1 MQAFGSEKDRALA
14 LKTLEELPNDP
25 RVDLARA
32 NVYEVLGRSEDQL
45 KAANQVIRRVDDSE
59 YLHMLKA
66 NALLSACWAYR
77 ELKNLQEAH
86 NACDEASTIFQSSD
100 PVAAAVV
107 LNGVA
112 TIEADQ
118 GHCQNA
124 KETYDYVIQITG
136 ENHANEDHAGAL
148 LNAAKMLIC
157 LGHTGDARTY
167 LTRSLDASGK
177 ADTYDHARALILL
190 ADVLRADRLLQDAK
204 DQVKEA
210 IQLSENDTPTRA
222 YALENL
228 GVYQLELGELGDA
241 LQSFHQALAIRETL
255 VRRTKQRRFK
265 STLEKYCFA
274 VATCKDRLTAI
285 RRP

>member
-1 MQAFGSEKDRALA
+1 MLEGDKARKDLEHAKNKVPDNALVRSALAEAWELLRHDDEALREANAAAKLASAADIPKEYKLLTKARAAEMDKKWDDAADSYRSLFDLGSQPLEYGLRLAAMEAFGSEKDRALA

-45 KAANQVIRRVDDSE
+45 KAASQVIRRVDDSE

-136 ENHANEDHAGAL
+136 EDHANADHAGAL

-157 LGHTGDARTY
+157 LGQMGDARTY

-177 ADTYDHARALILL
+177 ADTYDHAA
-190 ADVLRADRLLQDAK
+190 
-204 DQVKEA
+204 
-210 IQLSENDTPTRA
+210 P
-222 YALENL
+222 
-228 GVYQLELGELGDA
+228 
-241 LQSFHQALAIRETL
+241 
-255 VRRTKQRRFK
+255 
-265 STLEKYCFA
+265 
-274 VATCKDRLTAI
+274 
-285 RRP
+285 